1 MFHKIII
8 AATIASALSCVG
20 ILAAKS
26 APASQPLRAD
36 PTAAAITDS
45 SRPAADKARD
55 TARKPAEMIAF
66 AQMKPGQTVL
76 ELLPGGGYFTRI
88 FSKVLGPGGHLY
100 AAIPDPQVKDAEPAA
115 GAIAAEPGYAN
126 VTVVP
131 IQPLPKLP
139 PL

>member
-1 MFHKIII
+1 
-8 AATIASALSCVG
+8 
-20 ILAAKS
+20 
-26 APASQPLRAD
+26 
-36 PTAAAITDS
+36 
-45 SRPAADKARD
+45 
-55 TARKPAEMIAF
+55 MIAF

-100 AAIPDPQVKDAEPAA
+100 AAIPDPQGKDAEPAA

-139 PL
+139 PLDLASADAATVADLWSAAAAPRP